1 MCCIQLSKKG
11 RITEGG
17 VGGLEE
23 GARGDLTTLSIQT
36 KITELQK
43 MVPFYVLRNFITT
56 EKIYL
61 EYLINI
67 EL

>member
-1 MCCIQLSKKG
+1 MCCVQLSKKG

-36 KITELQK
+36 KITELQNK
-43 MVPFYVLRNFITT
+43 KVPFYVLRNFITT

-61 EYLINI
+61 EYL
-67 EL
+67 